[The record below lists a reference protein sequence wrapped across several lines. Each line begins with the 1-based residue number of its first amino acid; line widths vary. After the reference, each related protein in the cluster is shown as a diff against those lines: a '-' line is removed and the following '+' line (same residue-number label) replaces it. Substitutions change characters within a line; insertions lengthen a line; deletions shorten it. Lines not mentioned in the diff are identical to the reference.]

1 MFSSNTTHQPTNSK
15 ACTVRGVSS
24 VFSSC
29 LYTLCWFALSLCS
42 VYAENYIPPHLV
54 KITTPRYRPAEQ
66 LSNVPLGTY
75 EYSVGWEGINAASC
89 TVTVDKDGDSYI
101 IESAARTYTGVDLL
115 YKLRY
120 SATSI
125 ISAKDFS
132 SKSLF
137 IEQQENTRHKQIAIE
152 FSPDTHNIYAI
163 RGKGPQDPNKKTVSF
178 SPGNF
183 TLDPVGATFL
193 AKTVDWS
200 IGDTKHFDVFNGK
213 SRYLISL
220 TAERR
225 TTLFIN
231 GEERAVIA
239 LTPQVRNLTAIKPGS
254 KLREATIFISDDA
267 KREVLRIESAVFIG
281 RVITELERFTPKT
294 SAHPLVHMVR
304 NLDENSMRAQLQREL
319 AIAGN

>member
-1 MFSSNTTHQPTNSK
+1 MH
-15 ACTVRGVSS
+15 
-24 VFSSC
+24 
-29 LYTLCWFALSLCS
+29 
-42 VYAENYIPPHLV
+42 AENYIPPQLV

-125 ISAKDFS
+125 LSAKDFS

-152 FSPDTHNIYAI
+152 FSANTQNIYAI
-163 RGKGPQDPNKKTVSF
+163 RGKGPLDPNKKTVSF

-193 AKTVDWS
+193 ARTVDWNV
-200 IGDTKHFDVFNGK
+200 GDTKHFDVFNGK

-220 TAERR
+220 TAQRR

-254 KLREATIFISDDA
+254 KLREATIYVSDDN

-281 RVITELERFTPKT
+281 RVITELEHFTPRT
-294 SAHPLVHMVR
+294 SARPLLHVVK
-304 NLDENSMRAQLQREL
+304 NVNDNSMRAQLHKDF
-319 AIAGN
+319 AIAAN